1 MINKNRI
8 VPSARMD
15 LLTLF
20 GTILTIAS
28 VSYSAISASNVEGDF
43 SVTGSGDVGTKL
55 ADQPL
60 KSLDFVSGVTAG
72 TVYFVA
78 DYEYTG
84 MKIAGAAATPTGTV
98 LADGATLHKA
108 VLSSGTITITKVSPV
123 AS

>member
-20 GTILTIAS
+20 GTILMIAN
-28 VSYSAISASNVEGDF
+28 VIYSAISASNVEGDF

-84 MKIAGAAATPTGTV
+84 MKIAGVAETPTGTV

-108 VLSSGTITITKVSPV
+108 VLSSGSITITKVSPV